1 MSTMTSVAR
10 EAAREPRITV
20 AADADA
26 LASLAAA
33 EIARTATRA
42 AEARGLAA
50 VSLAGG
56 ATPRR
61 TYQRLAEPE
70 EHEGVPW
77 EKVLFFFGD
86 ERCVPPDHPD
96 SNTRMVREALLA
108 RLPIPAANV
117 FRMAGEA
124 EDPERAAAAYE
135 AELRQELG
143 PAPRLD
149 LAILGMG
156 ADGHV
161 ASLFPGSP
169 VLEERQR
176 LVCATAG
183 GPPEPRRLTLTLP
196 ALCAARAVLFL
207 VSGAE
212 KADTVAEVL
221 AGRRP
226 ELPAARVRPEG
237 LVHWLLDREAAS
249 RIR

>member
-1 MSTMTSVAR
+1 MSAMTSVAG

-20 AADADA
+20 AADAQA

-33 EIARTATRA
+33 EIARCATRA
-42 AEARGLAA
+42 AGTRGLAA
-50 VSLAGG
+50 VALAGG
-56 ATPRR
+56 NTPIR
-61 TYQRLAEPE
+61 TYRRLAEPE

-77 EKVLFFFGD
+77 EKVLFFFGV
-86 ERCVPPDHPD
+86 ERCVPPDHAD
-96 SNTRMVREALLA
+96 SNARMVREALLA

-117 FRMAGEA
+117 FRMAGEHP
-124 EDPERAAAAYE
+124 DPERAAAAYE

-169 VLEERQR
+169 ALEERQR
-176 LVCATAG
+176 LVCVTAG
-183 GPPEPRRLTLTLP
+183 GPPQHRRLSLTLA
-196 ALCAARAVLFL
+196 ALCASRSVLFL

-212 KADTVAEVL
+212 KAATVAEVL

-226 ELPAARVRPEG
+226 ELPASRVRPEG
-237 LVHWLLDREAAS
+237 EVHWLLDREAAS

>member
-1 MSTMTSVAR
+1 MAR

-20 AADADA
+20 AADAGA
-26 LASLAAA
+26 LAALAAA

-50 VSLAGG
+50 IALAGG
-56 ATPRR
+56 STPIR
-61 TYQRLAEPE
+61 TYRRLAEPE

-77 EKVLFFFGD
+77 ERVLFFFGD

-117 FRMAGEA
+117 FRMAGELD
-124 EDPERAAAAYE
+124 DPERAAAAYE
-135 AELRQELG
+135 ADLRQELG

-156 ADGHV
+156 VDGHV

-169 VLEERQR
+169 ALEERTR
-176 LVCATAG
+176 LVCAATG
-183 GPPEPRRLTLTLP
+183 GQPQPRRLTLTLP

-212 KADTVAEVL
+212 KAGTVAEVL

-226 ELPAARVRPEG
+226 DLPASRVRPEG
-237 LVHWLLDREAAS
+237 EVHWLLDPEAAS